1 MRLGPSASEAHR
13 PGEDQLEDFVKS
25 LSHIQH
31 VLGDPSMRSVVG
43 VLAPQLLSMF
53 PVRGGGV
60 CEEVEKARDGAPSG
74 SRPGRV
80 SVGSAVPTHPSVPKE
95 PVKSKPAVKP
105 EVSENRKPAPVK
117 PEVSEN
123 RKPDPVKPEVSEN
136 RKPAKVT
143 FTPDPKPMAD
153 PNSSTHRA
161 AYARLVRKM
170 EKVEVAKFPNV
181 HRLWSGGR
189 KDSLQDLP
197 IQMTFAMFLPSTL

>member
-123 RKPDPVKPEVSEN
+123 RKPDPVKPEVS

-197 IQMTFAMFLPSTL
+197 IQMAFAMFLPSTL

>member
-95 PVKSKPAVKP
+95 PVKSKHAM
-105 EVSENRKPAPVK
+105 K

-123 RKPDPVKPEVSEN
+123 RKPDPVKPEVS

-197 IQMTFAMFLPSTL
+197 IQMAFAMFLPSTL

>member
-105 EVSENRKPAPVK
+105 EVSENRKPDPVK

-197 IQMTFAMFLPSTL
+197 IQMAFAMFLPSTL

>member
-1 MRLGPSASEAHR
+1 M
-13 PGEDQLEDFVKS
+13 
-25 LSHIQH
+25 
-31 VLGDPSMRSVVG
+31 
-43 VLAPQLLSMF
+43 
-53 PVRGGGV
+53 

-80 SVGSAVPTHPSVPKE
+80 SVGPAVPTHPSVPKE

-105 EVSENRKPAPVK
+105 EVSENRKPDPVK

-143 FTPDPKPMAD
+143 FTPEPKPTTD

-197 IQMTFAMFLPSTL
+197 IQMAFAMFYVQLFRNGFWTTGVLYNLMFHAFRKSKNS

>member
-95 PVKSKPAVKP
+95 PVKSKHAMKP
-105 EVSENRKPAPVK
+105 EVSENRKPDPVK

-197 IQMTFAMFLPSTL
+197 IQMAFAMFLPSTL

>member
-53 PVRGGGV
+53 PVCGGGV

-95 PVKSKPAVKP
+95 PVKSKHAM
-105 EVSENRKPAPVK
+105 K

-123 RKPDPVKPEVSEN
+123 RKPDPVKPEVS

-197 IQMTFAMFLPSTL
+197 IQMAFAMFLPSTL

>member
-95 PVKSKPAVKP
+95 PVKSKPAM
-105 EVSENRKPAPVK
+105 K

-123 RKPDPVKPEVSEN
+123 RKPDPVKPEVS

-197 IQMTFAMFLPSTL
+197 IQMAFAMFLPSTL